1 MQPVFGRGGQGGR
14 SETMRSIWITW
25 SPHRRTTGICDA
37 WDVPLHVLRRR
48 HSGPVRWIDLSIR
61 TIRLLRH
68 SRPEV
73 LFVQNPSLALTIL
86 ATALRPVFR
95 YFLVV
100 DAHNEGI
107 RPFDRPYPWVRR
119 LTRRLLKSADVTIV
133 TNEALAADVT
143 NAGGYALTLPD
154 RLPAVPNPEAEQTD
168 LVEPADIVVIATFR
182 PDEPIAAIMAAAEKT
197 PAVRI
202 AITGPAD
209 RYRETEAPV
218 PPNVR
223 LTGFLPD
230 PSYWRQLE
238 LARVVCDLT
247 LKPDCLVCGAYEALA
262 VGRPMVL
269 SDNPPT
275 RELFGPA
282 AELTTASAEHIATAF
297 RRALAHCERLEAGA
311 LELREAYPRRW
322 QRQADAV
329 RRGIDARLASTRQE
343 TV

>member
-1 MQPVFGRGGQGGR
+1 
-14 SETMRSIWITW
+14 
-25 SPHRRTTGICDA
+25 
-37 WDVPLHVLRRR
+37 VLRRR
-48 HSGPVRWIDLSIR
+48 HSGPIRWIDLSIR
-61 TIRLLRH
+61 TVRLLRH

-73 LFVQNPSLALTIL
+73 LFVQNPSLALTML

-107 RPFDRPYPWVRR
+107 RPFDRPYSWVRR
-119 LTRRLLKSADVTIV
+119 LTRWLLRSADVTIV

-143 NAGGYALTLPD
+143 AAGGYALTLPD
-154 RLPAVPNPEAEQTD
+154 RLPAVPHPDAEPAD
-168 LVEPADIVVIATFR
+168 PVEPADIVVVATFR
-182 PDEPIAAIMAAAEKT
+182 PDEPIAAIMAAAAMT
-197 PAVRI
+197 PTARVAV
-202 AITGPAD
+202 TGPAD
-209 RYRETEAPV
+209 RFRETAAPV

-230 PSYWRQLE
+230 PSFWRQL
-238 LARVVCDLT
+238 ASAQVICDLT

-262 VGRPMVL
+262 VGKPMVL

-282 AELTTASAEHIATAF
+282 AELTTADAEDIATAF
-297 RRALAHCERLEAGA
+297 RRSLAGCDRLEAGA
-311 LELREAYPRRW
+311 LALREAYPRRW

-329 RRGIDARLASTRQE
+329 RRAIDERLASTSQE
-343 TV
+343 AV